1 MIDVLL
7 IHPPVDIEPKNV
19 LKSLISPYLVGYGLL
34 HIASYLKKM
43 GYKVEVWNIPVAYA
57 YGYNLEDIKALIK
70 YHDPK
75 LVGIEL
81 NWLHFS
87 NGSMGLVKIIK
98 KINPN
103 IKIILGG
110 VHATIFAEE
119 IIKNYPLIDA
129 IFIGESEA
137 TILDYIQNLEKGL
150 PLTEVPSCYI
160 RNNDKIILNKNRK
173 VLPIDE
179 IPPYSLSI
187 VKPKQKE
194 SFNIG
199 TINTTRGPCS
209 GICPYCIGSRK
220 NYPLMIGSR
229 EKLELHSPEWILEQL
244 ELLIKDTHNIA
255 IQDYIYCAPKKHIM
269 EIFNFLKNEK
279 ITGLIEYFNIAGKPN
294 SFDKETLSL
303 MAKTGVDN
311 IDYGVETGS
320 NSTLKIL
327 RRGYTAQQAVD
338 TIDLTVKCGILP
350 KTYWMVGLPDEK
362 DLSETKNL
370 IKQTIEKGG
379 FPRWVTP
386 LIILPGTEL
395 FREAIKYHISIKMN
409 TYNDFMKF
417 STTKINKN
425 AWYPDVITHTT
436 NFMEINDILKA
447 TNDLKDYI
455 LSFKEKI
462 MSIFQKNLQQYF
474 NLHEN
479 VTSSLI
485 MLRMK
490 RILSTLKYTL
500 F

>member
-1 MIDVLL
+1 
-7 IHPPVDIEPKNV
+7 
-19 LKSLISPYLVGYGLL
+19 
-34 HIASYLKKM
+34 
-43 GYKVEVWNIPVAYA
+43 
-57 YGYNLEDIKALIK
+57 
-70 YHDPK
+70 
-75 LVGIEL
+75 
-81 NWLHFS
+81 
-87 NGSMGLVKIIK
+87 
-98 KINPN
+98 
-103 IKIILGG
+103 
-110 VHATIFAEE
+110 
-119 IIKNYPLIDA
+119 
-129 IFIGESEA
+129 
-137 TILDYIQNLEKGL
+137 
-150 PLTEVPSCYI
+150 
-160 RNNDKIILNKNRK
+160 
-173 VLPIDE
+173 
-179 IPPYSLSI
+179 
-187 VKPKQKE
+187 
-194 SFNIG
+194 
-199 TINTTRGPCS
+199 
-209 GICPYCIGSRK
+209 
-220 NYPLMIGSR
+220 
-229 EKLELHSPEWILEQL
+229 
-244 ELLIKDTHNIA
+244 
-255 IQDYIYCAPKKHIM
+255 
-269 EIFNFLKNEK
+269 
-279 ITGLIEYFNIAGKPN
+279 
-294 SFDKETLSL
+294 
-303 MAKTGVDN
+303 
-311 IDYGVETGS
+311 
-320 NSTLKIL
+320 
-327 RRGYTAQQAVD
+327 GYTAQQAVD